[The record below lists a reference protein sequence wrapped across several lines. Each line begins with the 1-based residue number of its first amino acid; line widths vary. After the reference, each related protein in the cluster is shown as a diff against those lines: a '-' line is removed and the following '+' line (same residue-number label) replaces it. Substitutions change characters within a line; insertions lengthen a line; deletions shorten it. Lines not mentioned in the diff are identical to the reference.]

1 MERDSE
7 GWIAWPISWS
17 GVWVG
22 ALAAIAVG
30 LLIGLI
36 GLAIGA
42 QEVSR
47 FVDWKKVRLT
57 ALAFSIAGAF
67 FAFVV
72 GGWLAPRIAGIRRS
86 EPAMLHGAIVWL
98 VAVPMLLILAAHGGS
113 QQFGSWY
120 GGLSSV
126 QAGASTTVLPAD
138 PELARA
144 MRNTA
149 AATVVA
155 LLTGLIGAVIGGWMA
170 SGEPMTFTYYRR
182 RTVEGGRTAAVPR
195 SPVGK
200 GDR

>member
-7 GWIAWPISWS
+7 SWMAWPVWWS

-22 ALAAIAVG
+22 VLAALTVG

-36 GLAIGA
+36 GFAVGA
-42 QEVSR
+42 QEISR

-57 ALAFSIAGAF
+57 ALVFNVAGAF

-72 GGWLAPRIAGIRRS
+72 GGWVASRIAGIRRS

-98 VAVPMLLILAAHGGS
+98 VAVPMLLILAVGGAG
-113 QQFGSWY
+113 QHFGGWY
-120 GGLSSV
+120 GGLS
-126 QAGASTTVLPAD
+126 AASTTVLPVD

-149 AATVVA
+149 TATVVA
-155 LLTGLIGAVIGGWMA
+155 LLIGLMGAVIGGWMA

-182 RTVEGGRTAAVPR
+182 RDVDAGRTGAVPR

-200 GDR
+200 GGP